1 MTIDGRI
8 DKLAER
14 HEALAQS
21 VELLVAQGVE
31 ARKMVEETSASV
43 NEMSKTVH
51 ETSKA
56 VHETSK
62 AVHEMSKTVDIVARS
77 VYEIAGAI
85 QGHEKRIIRLEDR
98 AA

>member
-1 MTIDGRI
+1 MTIDERI

-21 VELLVAQGVE
+21 VELLVAQGIE
-31 ARKMVEETSASV
+31 TRKMVEKTTASV
-43 NEMSKTVH
+43 SELGKTVH
-51 ETSKA
+51 EI
-56 VHETSK
+56 SK

-85 QGHEKRIIRLEDR
+85 QGHEKRMIRLEDR